1 MTSVLIVAEKTDETK
16 RLKSILLDA
25 QYKVNFLPAAEVK
38 EEPIYK
44 IKPDI
49 VLFDFN
55 KDSFNLYLRLKK
67 ILKEISAALV
77 VLCLRENLNEFNLT
91 QSDDFL
97 LKPLIKE
104 EVLSRLKLALWRVN
118 KVDNENI
125 IKKGDL
131 VIDSSKYE
139 VKIDDKLVDLTY
151 KEYELLK
158 FLASNPGRVFSR
170 DALLNKIWG
179 YDYYGGTRT
188 VDVHIRR
195 LRGKIEDH
203 KHSFIDTVRNVG
215 YKFIE

>member
-1 MTSVLIVAEKTDETK
+1 VSTILIVGEKTDELK
-16 RLKSILLDA
+16 KLKSILLEA
-25 QYKVNFLPAAEVK
+25 QHKINFLDPSEAK
-38 EEPIYK
+38 EETVYK
-44 IKPDI
+44 FKPDI
-49 VLFDFN
+49 ALFDFN
-55 KDSFNLYLRLKK
+55 KANFNLYLRLKK
-67 ILKEISAALV
+67 ILKEIESPLII
-77 VLCLRENLNEFNLT
+77 LCLRESLNEFNLT

-104 EVLSRLKLALWRVN
+104 EVLSRLKLALWRMN
-118 KVDNENI
+118 KADNENI

-131 VIDSSKYE
+131 VIDCSKYE
-139 VKIDDKLVDLTY
+139 VKIDDKQVDLTY

-158 FLASNPGRVFSR
+158 FLATNPGRVYSR

-195 LRGKIEDH
+195 LRGKIEDN
-203 KHSFIDTVRNVG
+203 KHAFIDTVRNVG